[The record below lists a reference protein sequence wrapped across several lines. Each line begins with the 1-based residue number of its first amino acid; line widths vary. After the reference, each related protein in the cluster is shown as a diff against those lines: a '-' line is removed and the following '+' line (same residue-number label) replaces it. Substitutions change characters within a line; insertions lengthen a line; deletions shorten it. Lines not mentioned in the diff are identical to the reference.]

1 MDEFAEAL
9 AVRKST
15 DWSVF
20 PQFYPMTVLQQ
31 FVWRCSVLVLNG
43 ATTGVEEARTQLKEH
58 LPECEI
64 YLVQDDFNE
73 EEDGLDGDEGEDE

>member
-1 MDEFAEAL
+1 
-9 AVRKST
+9 
-15 DWSVF
+15 
-20 PQFYPMTVLQQ
+20 MTVLQQ
-31 FVWRCSVLVLNG
+31 FVWRCFVLVLNG

-64 YLVQDDFNE
+64 YVLNE